1 MWASARHRRHNLF
14 VCITVEAVSAAKW
27 PDVVAAFGQ
36 RSSNPNSCWCQRF
49 RRHNAPSN
57 RDALQREIDTA
68 SVPVGLLA
76 YVNDQP
82 AGWTRVVPRHTLPGV
97 SGNRALQRIL
107 DDDSAA
113 WWVTCFAI
121 RREYRGR
128 GVGVALL
135 NASVDHA
142 RQNNASVL
150 DGHPVDPDH
159 LKGKASPSALFTG
172 TLSMFQAA
180 GFREIGRTYKSR
192 PVMRKNLS
200 AAAP

>member
-1 MWASARHRRHNLF
+1 M
-14 VCITVEAVSAAKW
+14 CITVEAASTSRW

-36 RSSNPNSCWCQRF
+36 RSSNPDSCWCQRF
-49 RRHNAPSN
+49 RRHDASSN
-57 RDALQREIDTA
+57 RDALQCEVDTA
-68 SVPVGLLA
+68 GVPVGLLA
-76 YVNDQP
+76 YVDDQP
-82 AGWTRVVPRHTLPGV
+82 AGWTRVVPRHTLAGV

-107 DDDSAA
+107 DDDGAA

-150 DGHPVDPDH
+150 DGHPVDPDG
-159 LKGKASPSALFTG
+159 LKGSPSPSALFTG

-180 GFREIGRTYKSR
+180 GFREIGRTYPSR
-192 PVMRKNLS
+192 PVMRKDLS
-200 AAAP
+200 RAGP